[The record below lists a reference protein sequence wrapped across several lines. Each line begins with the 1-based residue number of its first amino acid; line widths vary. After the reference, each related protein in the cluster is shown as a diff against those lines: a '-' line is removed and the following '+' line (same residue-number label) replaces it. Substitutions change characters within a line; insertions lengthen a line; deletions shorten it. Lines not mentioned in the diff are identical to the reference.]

1 MTKDSDFS
9 TRESAFAELLLSF
22 ITALTTLSCLLM
34 IRGFNEYITVTTYT
48 QLIPLLLVPV
58 HTFIRRRWPK
68 LLPCFLLHI
77 ASTVIFYLAVIL
89 IPFTGYGANSSN
101 KIYLLVIVI
110 LFTISSYSYRLN
122 PRFVPSNSQV
132 ITLPLCIF
140 PIFGVFYI
148 LMRRSDIISDLIFNT
163 LIIAVMYIVMRQV
176 AVFDVKYYH
185 SIRNSSRPA
194 SHLKRQNYKTAAAL
208 VGIFILSLGVLKLIP
223 IGMLTNIVVEGLQA
237 LVRAIIP
244 IIIAFLDFFA
254 NFFQEVEKADE
265 ALEEMADQEILFT
278 DERWTRV
285 IGTILAVLIL
295 IGFVLLI
302 INTIRL
308 LIINAP
314 RYRREKETDNGGIV
328 IDTIEDIKPV
338 KTSLI
343 RRNRSFG
350 RGYERRIRK
359 QFYDK
364 AVQAMKRGLPVS
376 DSSTPGQIEAV
387 LTENGDKDFSSLR
400 QEYEKVR
407 YGKK

>member
-1 MTKDSDFS
+1 MTKDSDLS

-22 ITALTTLSCLLM
+22 ITSLTALSCLLM
-34 IRGFNEYITVTTYT
+34 IRGFNEYINVTTYT
-48 QLIPLLLVPV
+48 QLLPLLLVPV

-77 ASTVIFYLAVIL
+77 ASSVLFYLILVL
-89 IPFTGYGANSSN
+89 IPFTGYGENVSN
-101 KIYLLVIVI
+101 KIYLGVIVFI
-110 LFTISSYSYRLN
+110 FTISSYSYRLR
-122 PRFVPSNSQV
+122 PTLVPSSSQA
-132 ITLPLCIF
+132 ISFPLCVF
-140 PIFGVFYI
+140 PIFGVFYA
-148 LMRRSDIISDLIFNT
+148 LMRRSDLVSDLIFNT
-163 LIIAVMYIVMRQV
+163 LLIAVIYIVMRQV

-208 VGIFILSLGVLKLIP
+208 VGVFILSLGVLKLIP
-223 IGMLTNIVVEGLQA
+223 VSTLTNIVMEGLQA
-237 LVRAIIP
+237 LVRVLIP
-244 IIIAFLDFFA
+244 VIIAILDFFT
-254 NFFQEVEKADE
+254 NFFQDVEKDDE
-265 ALEEMADQEILFT
+265 TLEEMTELDNIIT

-295 IGFVLLI
+295 IAIVLLI

-314 RYRREKETDNGGIV
+314 KYGREKETDNSGTV

-338 KTSLI
+338 KTSVI
-343 RRNRSFG
+343 RRSLNFG
-350 RGYERRIRK
+350 KGYERRVRK

-364 AVQAMKRGLPVS
+364 AVRAVRKGLPVS
-376 DSSTPGQIEAV
+376 DSSTPRQIEAV
-387 LTENGDKDFSSLR
+387 LTENGDTDFTSLR